1 MTKVARKSQLV
12 GPALAL
18 IAIFWLTAAACFPG
32 PPAATPH
39 ASLATSQAGEAVSE
53 PTVVLTKPP
62 APPTPTL
69 APTSQPTVASTTSV
83 PTITPALPNSTFAS
97 PIATPTAAPE
107 TAPTDGEQTSSESS
121 VIFGDLA
128 LLEERASSYLIEMS
142 QDVGVRTS
150 GADLGHA
157 AAQFLVGRLEGLG
170 YSPEVQEFSWDS
182 PTASLDLTSLDL
194 ASLEPGS
201 LDANILT
208 GTVGGQATAPLALV
222 GLAKPRR
229 FPPRVWK
236 AK

>member
-18 IAIFWLTAAACFPG
+18 FAIFWLTVAACFPG

-69 APTSQPTVASTTSV
+69 APTSQPAVASTTSV
-83 PTITPALPNSTFAS
+83 PTITPALPTSTFAS

-128 LLEERASSYLIEMS
+128 LLEERASSYLSEMS
-142 QDVGVRTS
+142 EDCRRTWGS
-150 GADLGHA
+150 GAA
-157 AAQFLVGRLEGLG
+157 APIWGTRLP
-170 YSPEVQEFSWDS
+170 SSWW
-182 PTASLDLTSLDL
+182 
-194 ASLEPGS
+194 
-201 LDANILT
+201 DAWRDWD
-208 GTVGGQATAPLALV
+208 TAPKSRNFPGTRPRPASTLPALTLPALALP
-222 GLAKPRR
+222 ASNRAAWMPTS
-229 FPPRVWK
+229 
-236 AK
+236 